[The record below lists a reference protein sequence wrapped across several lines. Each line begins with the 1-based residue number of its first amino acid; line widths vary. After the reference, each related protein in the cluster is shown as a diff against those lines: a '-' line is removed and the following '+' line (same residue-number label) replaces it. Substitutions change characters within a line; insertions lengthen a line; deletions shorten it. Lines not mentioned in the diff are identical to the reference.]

1 MPEPPRQNQ
10 ATKFFLTQSNKGHY
24 RPQNEYEH
32 GHEMVDSEMDESELE
47 SDTVKALKFSALI
60 NKHIQTANLGSD
72 NLLRLYQNDSTL
84 LPYFLDFARRNPGCI
99 SPFFNKFIAWRNEV
113 LMTKTKNGSERLLQ
127 AMIGTKFQANQQG
140 ISAFGAQM
148 EQMKTAQE
156 GDSFLGGLF
165 KKKNKPQQQG

>member
-1 MPEPPRQNQ
+1 
-10 ATKFFLTQSNKGHY
+10 
-24 RPQNEYEH
+24 
-32 GHEMVDSEMDESELE
+32 
-47 SDTVKALKFSALI
+47 
-60 NKHIQTANLGSD
+60 
-72 NLLRLYQNDSTL
+72 
-84 LPYFLDFARRNPGCI
+84 
-99 SPFFNKFIAWRNEV
+99 
-113 LMTKTKNGSERLLQ
+113 MTKTKNGSERLLQ